1 MPGAEGEGHTGR
13 PNRRDTSEGRECEL
27 RPLGQV
33 LEYLQRG
40 CAGDGVQGTETRL
53 QEMTQTWTKRTEIS

>member
-1 MPGAEGEGHTGR
+1 MPGAEGEGQTGR

-27 RPLGQV
+27 RALG
-33 LEYLQRG
+33 LQRG
-40 CAGDGVQGTETRL
+40 CADDGVQGSETRL